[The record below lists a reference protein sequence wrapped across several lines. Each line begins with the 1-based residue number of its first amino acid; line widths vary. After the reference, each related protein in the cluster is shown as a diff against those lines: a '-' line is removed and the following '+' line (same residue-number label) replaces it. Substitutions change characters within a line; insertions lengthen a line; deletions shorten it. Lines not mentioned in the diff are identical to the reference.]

1 MKSNDFLSNLLQV
14 VGFLAAIII
23 ALSQYFFSGNF
34 KQFFVGYENLYSI
47 SNTTSLILCLAIIL
61 GIYSTRYGLDIR
73 RYFSKSK
80 KEEYFRQLQK
90 PVGNDETKDHI
101 SEPAHWTIVS
111 LGFVSIFVSVIL
123 FGLLSQF
130 RQPTI
135 TSILYVLFICT
146 SILSL
151 AIFSIKIY
159 IAQDFRNTEEKVR
172 RQTLDKIN
180 EYFAGNLHIVSE
192 RVNRDDWAH
201 PSRMYIVQKDGLQ
214 YWVQADAN
222 DPNKFFSVEEIKKN
236 DK

>member
-34 KQFFVGYENLYSI
+34 KQFFIGYENLYSI
-47 SNTTSLILCLAIIL
+47 SNTVSLILCLAIIL
-61 GIYSTRYGLDIR
+61 GIYGVRYSLDMR

-80 KEEYFRQLQK
+80 KENYFRQLQK
-90 PVGNDETKDHI
+90 PAGNNTKDNI
-101 SEPAHWTIVS
+101 SEPKYWTMVS
-111 LGFVSIFVSVIL
+111 LGFLSIFVSIIL
-123 FGLLSQF
+123 FGFLSQF
-130 RQPTI
+130 KQPTV
-135 TSILYVLFICT
+135 TSILYILFICT
-146 SILSL
+146 SVLSL

-159 IAQDFRNTEEKVR
+159 IAQDFKNTEERIRK
-172 RQTLDKIN
+172 QTLDKIN

-192 RVNRDDWAH
+192 RVNRDDWTH
-201 PSRMYIVQKDGLQ
+201 PSRMYIVQKDGVK

-222 DPNKFFSVEEIKKN
+222 DPNKFFSVEEMKNN